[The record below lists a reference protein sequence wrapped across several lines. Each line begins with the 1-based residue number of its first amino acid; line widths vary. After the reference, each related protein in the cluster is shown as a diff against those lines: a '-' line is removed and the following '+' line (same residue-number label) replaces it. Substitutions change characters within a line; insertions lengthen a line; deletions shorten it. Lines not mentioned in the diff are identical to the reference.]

1 MVMSVWLAAVLVAV
15 ATLAGSWLARR
26 SSMKVSVGLAIASA
40 LMLVTALGEIVPDA
54 VDDAIEQNVPLW
66 VIGLSIVFGFVVI
79 TYFTRE
85 GCAHDHTKESA
96 RHAAGVHRR
105 VKAVATAAL
114 FGGTGTA
121 VALAVHRAI
130 EGATLTLTGAS
141 AVVLLALLVHSV
153 SEGLALTAMLDLAG
167 KKVGF
172 WMFLACL
179 SPAAGILV
187 AETSPVPPEATPILL
202 GTVAGVLL
210 RTAIVGF
217 RLAGGESGRLP
228 RRAALAAGGVAAAL
242 AATLAVAQWLPAPA
256 GEATAQVAAMIR
268 RPITVPM
275 PIPEPSPDFTPKD
288 RTQLRWALTTGR
300 LSLAEILART
310 DRLTKHT
317 SIWWL
322 LRGRLNGRDLT
333 AHGIGESSTVGDL
346 TGPQR
351 SYLVDAVARKG

>member
-26 SSMKVSVGLAIASA
+26 SSMRVSVGLAIASA

-66 VIGLSIVFGFVVI
+66 GIGLSIVFGFVVI

-85 GCAHDHTKESA
+85 GAPTTTR
-96 RHAAGVHRR
+96 RHRPGTPAGVHRR

-121 VALAVHRAI
+121 VALAIHRAI

-179 SPAAGILV
+179 EPGGGHPRRRDQPGAAAGH
-187 AETSPVPPEATPILL
+187 ADPAGHGRRSAAAHRHRRVPP
-202 GTVAGVLL
+202 
-210 RTAIVGF
+210 
-217 RLAGGESGRLP
+217 GG
-228 RRAALAAGGVAAAL
+228 RRERAD
-242 AATLAVAQWLPAPA
+242 APA
-256 GEATAQVAAMIR
+256 GGAGRRGRRGGADRHPCR
-268 RPITVPM
+268 RPVV
-275 PIPEPSPDFTPKD
+275 
-288 RTQLRWALTTGR
+288 A
-300 LSLAEILART
+300 
-310 DRLTKHT
+310 
-317 SIWWL
+317 
-322 LRGRLNGRDLT
+322 
-333 AHGIGESSTVGDL
+333 
-346 TGPQR
+346 GPR
-351 SYLVDAVARKG
+351 R